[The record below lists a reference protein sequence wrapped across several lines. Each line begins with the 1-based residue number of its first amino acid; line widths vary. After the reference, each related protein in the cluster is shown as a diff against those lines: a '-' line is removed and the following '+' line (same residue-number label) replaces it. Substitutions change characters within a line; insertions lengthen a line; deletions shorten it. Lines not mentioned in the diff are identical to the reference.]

1 MYVIL
6 FAMRVASTTF
16 VRKLLHV
23 CEFWLQLSRL
33 SHFIY
38 LDFSTL
44 HSCRPGCFPSV
55 ERLSGSVKYC
65 LDFEHLQNDTSKGC
79 AWYCGARLS

>member
-6 FAMRVASTTF
+6 FAMRVDSTKF

-23 CEFWLQLSRL
+23 REFWIQFSRL

-38 LDFSTL
+38 LDFSTS
-44 HSCRPGCFPSV
+44 HSCFPGCIPSV

>member
-6 FAMRVASTTF
+6 FAMRVASTKF

-23 CEFWLQLSRL
+23 DEFWIQFSRL

-38 LDFSTL
+38 LDFSTS
-44 HSCRPGCFPSV
+44 HSCIPSL
-55 ERLSGSVKYC
+55 ERLSNTVRYS
-65 LDFEHLQNDTSKGC
+65 LDFEHLQNDTDKDC
-79 AWYCGARLS
+79 AN